1 MRNGI
6 MHWYLIYAKETGLP
20 KEFFFREYWGLT
32 LAVAGI
38 TGGVLAGFISDKVF
52 GSRRGPVA
60 ALLYGAMLTATCVMI
75 FALDTTYLL
84 GVIVSLMSLAVIGVH
99 GMLSGTAT
107 MDFGGRKAAGTAVG
121 IIDGFVYLG
130 TGVQS
135 LALGFITTRDW
146 SYWPVFLL
154 PFALIGLI
162 LAIKIWR
169 AFPGPAMK
177 RAAH

>member
-1 MRNGI
+1 MPADFLFQQ
-6 MHWYLIYAKETGLP
+6 H
-20 KEFFFREYWGLT
+20 WGLV
-32 LAVAGI
+32 LAIAGI
-38 TGGVLAGFISDKVF
+38 SGGLFAGFISDKVF

-60 ALLYGAMLTATCVMI
+60 ALLYGTMLALTAVMI
-75 FALDTTYLL
+75 FSLKTDYLL
-84 GVIVSLMSLAVIGVH
+84 GFVVSFMSLAVIGVH

-121 IIDGFVYLG
+121 VIDGFVYLG

-154 PFALIGLI
+154 PFVAVGLV

-169 AFPGPAMK
+169 AFPGSAPE
-177 RAAH
+177 AAGH